1 MTQTPSVSW
10 LDRRAQQTFLAAC
23 AHLSEGQLTIQTSGE
38 RLVFGRPGGLEAL
51 LVVHHPRVFRRALMD
66 GTIGLGEAYMDGD
79 WSTPDLVTL
88 VRLML
93 RNLQVLA
100 RTSGVLTRVSEAV
113 GNVAR
118 RLRDNTRDGSRRNI
132 HRHYDLGNDFF
143 RLFLD
148 ANLLYSCACFEEA
161 DDTLEQAQL
170 RKIERICRKLQLGP
184 DDTAWGGFAA
194 YASTRHGCRVTTTT
208 ISREQHDYA
217 AALFRG
223 LGEAG
228 DRITLLQQDY
238 RDLQGRFSKIVSIE
252 MFEAVGFAHYDEFF
266 GALERLLA
274 PDGSA
279 LLQFISVDDQR
290 FKDYLAAPDWIEKYI
305 FPGGELGAVGP
316 MLESVSRV
324 TTMTPIHLD
333 SIGLHYART
342 LHAWR
347 ERFWTRIDDVRAQG
361 YDERF
366 VRMWD
371 LYLAYCEGGFAER
384 YIGDYQLLLT
394 RQFNRSDVYGDP
406 PRAVGTTSG
415 VSSPATV
422 FA

>member
-1 MTQTPSVSW
+1 M
-10 LDRRAQQTFLAAC
+10 
-23 AHLSEGQLTIQTSGE
+23 
-38 RLVFGRPGGLEAL
+38 
-51 LVVHHPRVFRRALMD
+51 
-66 GTIGLGEAYMDGD
+66 
-79 WSTPDLVTL
+79 
-88 VRLML
+88 
-93 RNLQVLA
+93 
-100 RTSGVLTRVSEAV
+100 
-113 GNVAR
+113 
-118 RLRDNTRDGSRRNI
+118 
-132 HRHYDLGNDFF
+132 
-143 RLFLD
+143 
-148 ANLLYSCACFEEA
+148 
-161 DDTLEQAQL
+161 
-170 RKIERICRKLQLGP
+170 
-184 DDTAWGGFAA
+184 
-194 YASTRHGCRVTTTT
+194 
-208 ISREQHDYA
+208 
-217 AALFRG
+217 
-223 LGEAG
+223 
-228 DRITLLQQDY
+228 LQQDY